1 MLGHSTFGWPLVIG
15 GTIKATYDLL
25 LLRQFRDVRPPEETA
40 GGVARCTFTWR
51 SPSVMHPRRV
61 DIGPGELLIVLA
73 VLLLVFG
80 SSQLPKLGRS
90 LGEAMREVRH
100 WSRDDERTET

>member
-1 MLGHSTFGWPLVIG
+1 
-15 GTIKATYDLL
+15 
-25 LLRQFRDVRPPEETA
+25 
-40 GGVARCTFTWR
+40 
-51 SPSVMHPRRV
+51 V
-61 DIGPGELLIVLA
+61 DIGPGEVIIVLA

-100 WSRDDERTET
+100 WSSGDERTDN

>member
-1 MLGHSTFGWPLVIG
+1 MH
-15 GTIKATYDLL
+15 
-25 LLRQFRDVRPPEETA
+25 
-40 GGVARCTFTWR
+40 AR
-51 SPSVMHPRRV
+51 HV

-90 LGEAMREVRH
+90 LGETMREVRH